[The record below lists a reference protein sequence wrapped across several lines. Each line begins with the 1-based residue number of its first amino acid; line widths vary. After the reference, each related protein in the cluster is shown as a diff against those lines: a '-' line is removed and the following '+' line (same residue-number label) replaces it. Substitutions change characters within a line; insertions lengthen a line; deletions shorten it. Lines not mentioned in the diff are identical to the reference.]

1 MGRFDGAPVDRAAG
15 GVVLR
20 DGSVLVVHRPR
31 HDDWSLP
38 KGHVDDGETWAE
50 TAVREVLEET
60 GVSTTIVGPPVTT
73 AYPLPQR
80 GESDEL
86 STISPTVKVVL
97 FFPMSA
103 PDPDAELAG
112 DPDEVDEVAWWPV
125 ERALRGLSYAG
136 EQAVLR
142 SVVGESGGAPTG

>member
-15 GVVLR
+15 GVVLH

-50 TAVREVLEET
+50 TALREVLEET
-60 GVSTTIVGPPVTT
+60 GVSATIVGPPVTT
-73 AYPLPQR
+73 SYPLPRQ

-86 STISPTVKVVL
+86 STSSPTVKVVL
-97 FFPMSA
+97 FFPMHA
-103 PDPDAELAG
+103 LGPDAELAG

-142 SVVGESGGAPTG
+142 SVAGESGGAPTG

>member
-136 EQAVLR
+136 ERAVLR